1 MKLSAASFL
10 TVAMLVTAHPGFAAP
25 DTGAVQPIHRVDPE
39 FPRWAVRSGAS
50 HGLVTAR
57 LTLDGDGKVSQ
68 VDIVNAEPKGV
79 FDSAVIEALYQW
91 RYADGRAG
99 RKIDV
104 EIAFRR

>member
-1 MKLSAASFL
+1 M
-10 TVAMLVTAHPGFAAP
+10 
-25 DTGAVQPIHRVDPE
+25 
-39 FPRWAVRSGAS
+39 
-50 HGLVTAR
+50 TAR